1 MSNLSHRLRSLLKHG
16 EVWMM
21 GTALCFAVANLFD
34 QIAMVNA
41 DPFIASTVKAFLVSL
56 FALIVLISFRKR
68 WGLLSQDRSYWTR
81 AARIYLA
88 AGIVS
93 EVIGT
98 AAFLQAMK
106 VGGIN
111 IATPMVQT
119 WVIWTAVGSVL
130 FLKEKVQAK
139 TFIGLTLAVLGLV
152 LLTHF
157 QQRGIP
163 FTEDWAKG
171 IPYGLLAALGWAGS
185 TLLIRKGQTEGINR
199 YVGLFMQ
206 FSAALVGLLI
216 VILATQRG
224 GLFTQVTPETYMY
237 LAVSALLAGILGMLC
252 MYTALKLSRVER
264 VIPIVASY
272 PVLAALGGA
281 LFLGNYLNG
290 GMMGGIVLVALGV
303 VVCQGR
309 FLFNRRRGL

>member
-1 MSNLSHRLRSLLKHG
+1 MSNLSHRLRSLLQHG

-68 WGLLSQDRSYWTR
+68 WGLLSQDRSYWTH

-139 TFIGLTLAVLGLV
+139 TFIGLTFAVLGLV

>member
-1 MSNLSHRLRSLLKHG
+1 MTNSSSRLKSLLKHG
-16 EVWMM
+16 EVWMI

-34 QIAMVNA
+34 QIAMVTA
-41 DPFIASTVKAFLVSL
+41 DPFIAASVKALLVSL
-56 FALIVLISFRKR
+56 FALIVLSIFRRR
-68 WGLLSQDRSYWTR
+68 WGLSSQGKSYWTR

-119 WVIWTAVGSVL
+119 WVIWTAIGSIL

-139 TFIGLTLAVLGLV
+139 TFIGLALTVLGLIV
-152 LLTHF
+152 LTHF

-163 FTEDWAKG
+163 FTPDWPKG
-171 IPYGLLAALGWAGS
+171 IPYGLVAALGWAGS

-216 VILATQRG
+216 VILVTGRG
-224 GLFTQVTPETYMY
+224 GLFMQLPPSAYMY
-237 LAVSALLAGILGMLC
+237 LSLSALLSGILGMVC
-252 MYTALKLSRVER
+252 MYTSLNLSRVEQ
-264 VIPIVASY
+264 VIPIIASY

-290 GMMGGIVLVALGV
+290 GMMGGIVFVAAGV
-303 VVCQGR
+303 AVCQGK
-309 FLFNRRRGL
+309 FLLNRRRGL

>member
-1 MSNLSHRLRSLLKHG
+1 MSNLSYRLRSLLDHG

-34 QIAMVNA
+34 QIAMVTA
-41 DPFIASTVKAFLVSL
+41 DPFIASSVKAFLVSL
-56 FALIVLISFRKR
+56 FALIVLISFGRR
-68 WGLLSQDRSYWTR
+68 WGLSSQNRSYWTR
-81 AARIYLA
+81 AARIYLV

-98 AAFLQAMK
+98 AAFLKAMK

-130 FLKEKVQAK
+130 FLKERVRAK
-139 TFIGLTLAVLGLV
+139 TFVGLALAVLGLV
-152 LLTHF
+152 LLTYF

-163 FTEDWAKG
+163 FTADWPKG

-206 FSAALVGLLI
+206 FSSALVGLLI
-216 VILATQRG
+216 VILATKRLS
-224 GLFTQVTPETYMY
+224 LFMQVTPETYMY
-237 LAVSALLAGILGMLC
+237 LAISAFLAGILGMVC
-252 MYTALKLSRVER
+252 MYTALKLSPVER

-290 GMMGGIVLVALGV
+290 GMMGGIVLVASGV
-303 VVCQGR
+303 AVCQGR
-309 FLFNRRRGL
+309 FLFNRRRDL

>member
-1 MSNLSHRLRSLLKHG
+1 
-16 EVWMM
+16 MM

-34 QIAMVNA
+34 QTAMVKA
-41 DPFIASTVKAFLVSL
+41 DPFIASSVKAFLVSS
-56 FALIVLISFRKR
+56 FALIVLISSRKR
-68 WGLLSQDRSYWTR
+68 LGLASHRRSYWTR
-81 AARIYLA
+81 AARIYAA

-119 WVIWTAVGSVL
+119 WVIWTAIGSVI
-130 FLKEKVQAK
+130 FLKERVKAK
-139 TFIGLTLAVLGLV
+139 TFIGLALSVSGLV
-152 LLTHF
+152 LLAYF

-163 FTEDWAKG
+163 FTPDWPKG
-171 IPYGLLAALGWAGS
+171 IPFGLLAALGWASS
-185 TLLIRKGQTEGINR
+185 TLLIRKGQTEGIDR

-206 FSAALVGLLI
+206 FSAALLGLLI
-216 VILATQRG
+216 VIGATGRG
-224 GLFTQVTPETYMY
+224 ALFTQISAGTYMY
-237 LAVSALLAGILGMLC
+237 LGISALLAGILGMVC
-252 MYTALKLSRVER
+252 MYTALKLSPVEQ

-272 PVLAALGGA
+272 PVLAAIGGM

-290 GMMGGIVLVALGV
+290 GMMGGIVLVAFGV
-303 VVCQGR
+303 VICQGR
-309 FLFNRRRGL
+309 FSFSQRSG